1 MFSRFMLFCFLTL
14 YALSSSGQIL
24 LNNASFE
31 DEPSDATT
39 PHGWFVAS
47 PMTTPDILP
56 GYWGVYLDAEEGE
69 TYIGLITRQ
78 DDSFESIGQRTSAVM
93 NADLCYSFNLDLAHS
108 RTYAGFNNAIKL
120 RIWIGSSKK
129 KKEQMIFESK
139 KIEHSEWRNYKVNFT
154 PKSNAQYFFIEA
166 YNDNPSK
173 PQKSNILIDNIS
185 AIIQCAKV

>member
-1 MFSRFMLFCFLTL
+1 MFKRFAVFLVLIFLT
-14 YALSSSGQIL
+14 QINFAQIT

-56 GYWGVYLDAEEGE
+56 GYWGVYLDAEEGD
-69 TYIGLITRQ
+69 TYIGLITRH

-93 NADLCYSFNLDLAHS
+93 KSELCYSFALELAHS
-108 RTYAGFNNAIKL
+108 KTYAGFNNAVKL
-120 RIWIGSSKK
+120 RIWIGSSKN
-129 KKEQMIFESK
+129 KKEQLIYESH
-139 KIEHSEWRNYKVNFT
+139 KIEHSTWRNYKVNFT
-154 PKSNAQYFFIEA
+154 PKADAQYFFIEA

-185 AIIQCAKV
+185 VITQCSKV